1 MTKIKIGL
9 LISQSGPTGVWA
21 PSCIN
26 SAILGAAEANA
37 AGGIRGAEIDLVVR
51 DAGWEPASAARL
63 ARDLIDVD
71 GVSAIVAMV
80 ASNARRA
87 ISFAV
92 AGRVPF
98 IYTPNYER
106 DEPEPTI
113 AVSSTDDHLIP
124 PMLAWIEQ
132 RFHARRFFLIG
143 SDYRWPRRSMP
154 MAGRMISTTG
164 GHVVGMLARPLNAAN
179 IWDQRA
185 IEDIRKTKP
194 DVVLCFLVGDQGI
207 PFYRAYGDAGLAALI
222 PRCAIA
228 TDETVLT
235 SLTPAAME
243 GLYAGACY
251 FAASRTRPNT
261 AFMERYWSSFGSY
274 APIPNFY
281 GQSCY
286 EGISFSLGLLQMGN
300 TTDPQR
306 LLHLPMN
313 QVAYRSARFDTSMSN
328 LARRLPVYIAEA
340 DGMSFAIIA
349 RF

>member
-1 MTKIKIGL
+1 MTGTRIGL
-9 LISQSGPTGVWA
+9 LISQSGPTGIWA

-26 SAILGAAEANA
+26 SAILCAAEANA
-37 AGGIRGAEIDLVVR
+37 AGGIRGAEIDLVIR
-51 DAGWEPASAARL
+51 DAGWEPASAARI

-71 GVSAIVAMV
+71 DVSAIVAMV

-106 DEPEPTI
+106 DTPEPTI
-113 AVSSTDDHLIP
+113 AISSTDDHLIP

-143 SDYRWPRRSMP
+143 SDYRWPQRSMP
-154 MAGRMISTTG
+154 MAGRMISATG
-164 GHVVGMLARPLNAAN
+164 GRVVGALARPLNAPES
-179 IWDQRA
+179 WDNRA
-185 IEDIRKTKP
+185 IEDIRRSDP

-228 TDETVLT
+228 TDETILA
-235 SLTPAAME
+235 SLAPAAME

-286 EGISFSLGLLQMGN
+286 EGVSFSLGLLRQGKSN
-300 TTDPQR
+300 DPKR
-306 LLHLPMN
+306 LLHLPMT
-313 QVAYRSARFDTSMSN
+313 QVEYRSARFDTNMSN
-328 LARRLPVYIAEA
+328 LAQRLPVYIAEA
-340 DGMSFAIIA
+340 DGLSFDIVA